1 MVEPLTKE
9 RITDSFPK
17 NTSRPEQSPSPD
29 SLKNADSFSRYLMAL
44 RHIPLLSAE
53 EEIEIARQL
62 EVAEIGLWKELL
74 SFQASFEVLPQVAG
88 AEPFFEDLNSW
99 QEAVTRI
106 SVDHPAQLGQ
116 VDVGKLSR
124 ELHEKLDNL
133 ASTLRT
139 ADPDK
144 KIMDDLLRRLRKRVW
159 NCPDELARL
168 TGFASEQ
175 LVRVE
180 RIRGKVLRIRN
191 NFVRANLR
199 LVVSVAKKYTKTKL
213 PVIDLIQEGN
223 VGLIKAVHRYDHHRG
238 FRFSTYAHWWIR
250 QAIERAIINKG
261 AHIRLPVHV
270 IDARRNI
277 EKIARSLDSSLSRP
291 ATVEE
296 IATVSEQS
304 PEKVT
309 ELMAGRSID
318 VISLNEA
325 MGDREQRPQLDLV
338 RDDSRPAIDEAII
351 RENTVQ
357 KVCELLQ
364 LLSPIERDIIR
375 SRFGLGTE
383 QDETLDEIGHRYKLS
398 RERVRQIQVQGLSKM
413 RRMCDR
419 RCIEAS

>member
-1 MVEPLTKE
+1 
-9 RITDSFPK
+9 
-17 NTSRPEQSPSPD
+17 
-29 SLKNADSFSRYLMAL
+29 MAL